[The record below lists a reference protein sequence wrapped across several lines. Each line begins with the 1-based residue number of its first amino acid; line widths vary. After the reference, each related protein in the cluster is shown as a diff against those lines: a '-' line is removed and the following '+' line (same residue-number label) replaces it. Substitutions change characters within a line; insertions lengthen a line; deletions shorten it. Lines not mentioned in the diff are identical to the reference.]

1 MWIEQRRG
9 GLRETQHPVSAALV
23 EGEKVVWQSGEDL
36 ACFWRSGCKPM
47 QLLTSLE
54 CLPTEALDWLKDEDL
69 AIGAA
74 SHSAEPDHVARV
86 LRLLRHFGLKE
97 HQLRCGAHLPMNEA
111 AAHRLLGR
119 RKNPTQ
125 LHSNC
130 SGKHTF
136 MLAAAISQQWPK
148 DYRPSDHPLQVRNQE
163 RLTEWSGYA
172 PGVAVDGCGVPT
184 FHMPIQ
190 SPRTRH
196 HLGMMVHGPANTP
209 AQGAFHGHLRGQTRK
224 STGHR
229 RNWHVVTQTQQK
241 MTVKVG
247 AEGLFCIALPEK
259 KQGLIIKVHTGS
271 NDALAVAVQEV
282 LNHLYPGICKEG
294 PWPGRVVKNIAG
306 AVVGER
312 VAVWET

>member
-1 MWIEQRRG
+1 
-9 GLRETQHPVSAALV
+9 
-23 EGEKVVWQSGEDL
+23 
-36 ACFWRSGCKPM
+36 M

-184 FHMPIQ
+184 FHMPI
-190 SPRTRH
+190 SAMARAFARLATEMTVEGSLGGRIGWAMH
-196 HLGMMVHGPANTP
+196 HHPQMMSG
-209 AQGAFHGHLRGQTRK
+209 
-224 STGHR
+224 TGR
-229 RNWHVVTQTQQK
+229 LDRHVVTQTQQK